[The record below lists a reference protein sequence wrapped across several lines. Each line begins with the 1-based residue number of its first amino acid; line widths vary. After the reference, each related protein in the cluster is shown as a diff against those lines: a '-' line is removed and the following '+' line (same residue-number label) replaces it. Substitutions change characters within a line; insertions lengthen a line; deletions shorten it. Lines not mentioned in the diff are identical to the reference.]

1 MPRIHLLKRERR
13 AGLVP
18 RPHGVQQLR
27 LLPVQ
32 DSMRQ
37 VKDHI
42 VRTVQAG
49 DLIVR
54 TGRQT
59 VSTRGQTVLTG
70 LLTITGEDQTV
81 WGTAISLIG
90 ETTIDLTGETII
102 DLTEE
107 MIIGLKD
114 DMMDVVTVGMS
125 VETGVIVLV
134 EDHLTEEDEEAAS
147 HPIAPAAEVTPP
159 DPAEAVLNLLSVGD
173 RDCW

>member
-1 MPRIHLLKRERR
+1 MPRIRLLKRERR

-70 LLTITGEDQTV
+70 LTITGEGQTV
-81 WGTAISLIG
+81 RGTAISLIG

-107 MIIGLKD
+107 MSIGLRD
-114 DMMDVVTVGMS
+114 DMMDVVTDGMS
-125 VETGVIVLV
+125 VETGVTVLV

-147 HPIAPAAEVTPP
+147 HPIALAAEVTPP